1 MSSPSP
7 PAANTYAAKAVL
19 TTVILVASLAIVV
32 RAYLRG
38 RVLQYKADHQKNVDV
53 RATGPSMVYL
63 QSYTGCDT
71 QCTAAAGLI
80 KQVKRIYETMDE
92 EKPDDKARSK
102 RAPKRMSR
110 REWLGKLEQY
120 RKLLINPDN
129 RQYVFVDERVR
140 RKGTHKETQDKYDY
154 VTRAHIDPK
163 QVNVTLDEAQR
174 AVDKSCTRGR
184 CDLKAIVRASFERT
198 NLRDRRYA
206 IIDYPW
212 YDPMTRQE
220 TTKRALIFRI
230 RPNFVVGS
238 GFTLTQAVAKPNVPL
253 IALCTF
259 VYAMFLVC
267 VFVSPGLFYTHGHIL
282 TNAYQPRGGRPTLW
296 TAPNTYI
303 VGGIVALTMGVAY
316 VHSRTIRANETI
328 KTTKLVQQL
337 SDRRYFA
344 ILLASLALALGF
356 FASFQRKYERNILP
370 ALLIS
375 FLFSLLALLDLF
387 GGSDNQTYLT
397 KIHLTRTFISCS
409 VLTLLWLF
417 VALTVQWQSHRTH

>member
-1 MSSPSP
+1 MPSSPK
-7 PAANTYAAKAVL
+7 PAVNTYAAKAVL

-38 RVLQYKADHQKNVDV
+38 RVLQYEADHQKNVEV

-92 EKPDDKARSK
+92 EKPDGKARSK
-102 RAPKRMSR
+102 RVAKRASR
-110 REWLGKLEQY
+110 REWLGKLAQY

-129 RQYVFVDERVR
+129 KQYVFVDERVR
-140 RKGTHKETQDKYDY
+140 RKGKDMVQGKYDY
-154 VTRAHIDPK
+154 ITRAHIDPQ
-163 QVNVTLDEAQR
+163 QVNVTIDEAQR

-184 CDLKAIVRASFERT
+184 CDLKAIVHASFERT

-212 YDPMTRQE
+212 YDPVTRKE
-220 TTKRALIFRI
+220 TTKRAIIFRI

-238 GFTLTQAVAKPNVPL
+238 GFTLTQAVTKPNVPL
-253 IALCTF
+253 IAMCTF
-259 VYAMFLVC
+259 VYALFLMC
-267 VFVSPGLFYTHGHIL
+267 AFVYPGLFYTHGHLL
-282 TNAYQPRGGRPTLW
+282 TKSYNPSATSLW
-296 TAPNTYI
+296 TTPNTYI
-303 VGGIVALTMGVAY
+303 VSGTVALTLGVAY
-316 VHSRTIRANETI
+316 IHSRTIRSNEAI

-417 VALTVQWQSHRTH
+417 VTLTVQWQSHRTH

>member
-1 MSSPSP
+1 M
-7 PAANTYAAKAVL
+7 
-19 TTVILVASLAIVV
+19 VILVASAAIVV

-38 RVLQYKADHQKNVDV
+38 RVLQYRADHQESVEV
-53 RATGPSMVYL
+53 RTTGPSMVYL
-63 QSYTGCDT
+63 QPYSGCDA

-92 EKPDDKARSK
+92 DGSNAK
-102 RAPKRMSR
+102 RTSEQATR
-110 REWLGKLEQY
+110 REWLKKLKLY
-120 RKLLINPDN
+120 RKLLVNPDN
-129 RQYVFVDERVR
+129 QQYVFVDERVR
-140 RKGTHKETQDKYDY
+140 RKGKHVNEDKYDY
-154 VTRAHIDPK
+154 VTRAHMDPK
-163 QVNVTLDEAQR
+163 QVNVSLDKAQR
-174 AVDKSCTRGR
+174 AVNKRCTRGR

-212 YDPMTRQE
+212 YDPVNQKE
-220 TTKRALIFRI
+220 TTKRTIIFRI

-238 GFTLTQAVAKPNVPL
+238 GFTLTQAVTKPNVPL
-253 IALCTF
+253 VALCTF
-259 VYAMFLVC
+259 IYALFLLC
-267 VFVSPGLFYTHGHIL
+267 AFVFPGLFYTHGHLL
-282 TNAYQPRGGRPTLW
+282 TKAYNPSATSLW
-296 TAPNTYI
+296 TVPNTYI
-303 VGGIVALTMGVAY
+303 VGATVALTIGVAY
-316 VHSRTIRANETI
+316 LHSRTIRANNAI

>member
-1 MSSPSP
+1 MPSSPK
-7 PAANTYAAKAVL
+7 PAVNTYTVKAVL
-19 TTVILVASLAIVV
+19 TTVILVTSLAIVV

-38 RVLQYKADHQKNVDV
+38 RVLQYEADHQKNVEV

-92 EKPDDKARSK
+92 ERPNDKARPKRTPK
-102 RAPKRMSR
+102 RASGR
-110 REWLGKLEQY
+110 RAWIGKLAQY

-129 RQYVFVDERVR
+129 KQYVFVDERVR
-140 RKGTHKETQDKYDY
+140 RKGTHKDAKDKYDY
-154 VTRAHIDPK
+154 VTRAHIDPQ

-198 NLRDRRYA
+198 DLRDRRYA

-212 YDPMTRQE
+212 YDPVTRQD
-220 TTKRALIFRI
+220 TTKRAIIFRI

-238 GFTLTQAVAKPNVPL
+238 GFTLTQAVTKPNVPL
-253 IALCTF
+253 IALCTV
-259 VYAMFLVC
+259 VYTLFLVC
-267 VFVSPGLFYTHGHIL
+267 AFVSPGLFYTHGQLL
-282 TNAYQPRGGRPTLW
+282 TKAYNPSATSLW
-296 TAPNTYI
+296 TTPNTYI
-303 VGGIVALTMGVAY
+303 VGGIVALTLSVAY
-316 VHSRTIRANETI
+316 VHSRTIRANESI

-356 FASFQRKYERNILP
+356 FASFQRTYERNILP

-417 VALTVQWQSHRTH
+417 ITLTVQWQSHRTH

>member
-1 MSSPSP
+1 MPSPSP
-7 PAANTYAAKAVL
+7 PATNTYTVKAVL
-19 TTVILVASLAIVV
+19 TTVILVTSLAIVV

-38 RVLQYKADHQKNVDV
+38 RVLQYQADHQKNVEV
-53 RATGPSMVYL
+53 RTTGPSMVYL
-63 QSYTGCDT
+63 QSYTGCDA

-92 EKPDDKARSK
+92 ERSGDKARSK
-102 RAPKRMSR
+102 RAPKRASR
-110 REWLGKLEQY
+110 REWLGKLAQY

-129 RQYVFVDERVR
+129 KQYVFVDERVR
-140 RKGTHKETQDKYDY
+140 RKGKDTAQGTYDY

-198 NLRDRRYA
+198 DIRDRRYA

-212 YDPMTRQE
+212 YDPVTKQE
-220 TTKRALIFRI
+220 TTKRTIVFRI

-238 GFTLTQAVAKPNVPL
+238 GFTLTQAVTKPNVPL
-253 IALCTF
+253 IALCTV
-259 VYAMFLVC
+259 VYTLFLVC
-267 VFVSPGLFYTHGHIL
+267 AFVSPGLFYTHGQLL
-282 TNAYQPRGGRPTLW
+282 TKAYNPSATSLW
-296 TAPNTYI
+296 TTPNTYI
-303 VGGIVALTMGVAY
+303 VGGIVALTLGVAY
-316 VHSRTIRANETI
+316 VHSRTIRANENI

-397 KIHLTRTFISCS
+397 KIHLTRAFISCS

>member
-1 MSSPSP
+1 MPSFP
-7 PAANTYAAKAVL
+7 GPRVCGTKAVL
-19 TTVILVASLAIVV
+19 ATVILIASVAIVV

-38 RVLQYKADHQKNVDV
+38 RVLQYRADHQKQVEV

-92 EKPDDKARSK
+92 DKPRTK
-102 RAPKRMSR
+102 RGRPNALR
-110 REWLGKLEQY
+110 REWLRKLAQY
-120 RKLLINPDN
+120 RKLLVNPDN
-129 RQYVFVDERVR
+129 QQYVFVDERVPQKR
-140 RKGTHKETQDKYDY
+140 DDENKKHAKAVYKYI
-154 VTRAHIDPK
+154 TRAHIDPQ
-163 QVNVTLDEAQR
+163 QVNVSLDEAQR
-174 AVDKSCTRGR
+174 AVNRSCTKGR

-198 NLRDRRYA
+198 DLRDRRYA

-212 YDPMTRQE
+212 YDPVTKQE
-220 TTKRALIFRI
+220 TTKRALVFRI
-230 RPNFVVGS
+230 RKNFVVGS
-238 GFTLTQAVAKPNVPL
+238 GFTLTQAVTKPNVPL
-253 IALCTF
+253 IALCTV
-259 VYAMFLVC
+259 VYALFLFC
-267 VFVSPGLFYTHGHIL
+267 AFVFPGLFYTHGHIL
-282 TNAYQPRGGRPTLW
+282 TSARHASTVTSSWGT
-296 TAPNTYI
+296 PNTYI
-303 VGGIVALTMGVAY
+303 VWGTVALTLGVAY

>member
-1 MSSPSP
+1 MPSFP
-7 PAANTYAAKAVL
+7 GPRVCGTKAVL
-19 TTVILVASLAIVV
+19 ATVILIASVAIVV

-38 RVLQYKADHQKNVDV
+38 RVLQYRADHQKQVEV

-92 EKPDDKARSK
+92 DKPRTK
-102 RAPKRMSR
+102 RGRPNALR
-110 REWLGKLEQY
+110 REWLRKLAQY
-120 RKLLINPDN
+120 RKLLVNPDN
-129 RQYVFVDERVR
+129 QQYVFVDERVPQKR
-140 RKGTHKETQDKYDY
+140 DDKNKKRAKVVYKY
-154 VTRAHIDPK
+154 ITRAHIDPQ
-163 QVNVTLDEAQR
+163 QVNVSLDEAQR
-174 AVDKSCTRGR
+174 ADNRSCTKGR

-198 NLRDRRYA
+198 DLRDRRYA

-212 YDPMTRQE
+212 YDPVTKQE
-220 TTKRALIFRI
+220 TTKRALVFRI
-230 RPNFVVGS
+230 RKNFVVGS
-238 GFTLTQAVAKPNVPL
+238 GFTLTQAVTKPNVPL
-253 IALCTF
+253 IALCTV
-259 VYAMFLVC
+259 VYALFLFC
-267 VFVSPGLFYTHGHIL
+267 AFVFPGLFYTHGHIL
-282 TNAYQPRGGRPTLW
+282 TSARHASTVTSSWGT
-296 TAPNTYI
+296 PNTYI
-303 VGGIVALTMGVAY
+303 VWGTVALTLGVAY